1 MVESGAYSLQL
12 LPLLEQM
19 QPITLDQMHS
29 IRLMNRTDTKFVTNL
44 QCFLQILERIRA
56 AYYVQEIDRLRVA
69 DYQTIYWDLPD
80 HRFYAMHH
88 NRKYPRQKVRVRTY
102 CDSDISFLEVKQK
115 NNRRR
120 TNKVRMMVPAPDRL
134 IEAGGDSFLK
144 EHLRLRLS
152 DLQPVVMNRFHRV
165 TLVNK
170 EKTERL
176 TVDLDLRF
184 RNLETGEET
193 DMDNLVII
201 ELKRDGYVASPIL
214 SVLRDLRVRP
224 LGFSKYCV
232 GSVLTNGTLKKN
244 RFKRRIHDIRKRMQ
258 TNNYS
263 L

>member
-1 MVESGAYSLQL
+1 MVESGVYALQL

-44 QCFLQILERIRA
+44 QHLLQILELVRTS
-56 AYYVQEIDRLRVA
+56 YFVQEIEHLRIA
-69 DYQTIYWDLPD
+69 DYQTVYWERPG
-80 HRFYAMHH
+80 HEFYTMHH
-88 NRKYPRQKVRVRTY
+88 NGKYPRQKVRVRTY

-134 IEAGGDSFLK
+134 LEAGGDSFLR
-144 EHLRLRLS
+144 EHLQLGLS
-152 DLQPVVMNRFHRV
+152 DLHPAVMNRFHRI

-170 EKTERL
+170 AKTERL
-176 TVDLDLRF
+176 TVDLDIRF

-201 ELKRDGYVASPIL
+201 ELKRDGYVPSPIL
-214 SVLRDLRVRP
+214 SVLRDLRIRP
-224 LGFSKYCV
+224 LGFSKYCI

-258 TNNYS
+258 ANNYS
-263 L
+263 

>member
-1 MVESGAYSLQL
+1 
-12 LPLLEQM
+12 M
-19 QPITLDQMHS
+19 QT
-29 IRLMNRTDTKFVTNL
+29 
-44 QCFLQILERIRA
+44 ER
-56 AYYVQEIDRLRVA
+56 
-69 DYQTIYWDLPD
+69 P
-80 HRFYAMHH
+80 
-88 NRKYPRQKVRVRTY
+88 
-102 CDSDISFLEVKQK
+102 
-115 NNRRR
+115 
-120 TNKVRMMVPAPDRL
+120 
-134 IEAGGDSFLK
+134 
-144 EHLRLRLS
+144 LRLRAENEKETA
-152 DLQPVVMNRFHRV
+152 PVPA
-165 TLVNK
+165 